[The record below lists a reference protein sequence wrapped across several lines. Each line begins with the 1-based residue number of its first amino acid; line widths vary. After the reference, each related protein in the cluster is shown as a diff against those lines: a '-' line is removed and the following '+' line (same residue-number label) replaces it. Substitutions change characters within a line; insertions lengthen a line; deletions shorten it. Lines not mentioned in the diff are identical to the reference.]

1 MSAGVMAARGL
12 IALVAVAIAVWLG
25 VQAVGASGD
34 AEVTRITLAEKTP
47 SAAQQRHAARL
58 IDRMER
64 WNPDKRPQQ
73 LRGLLAYRAGDARR
87 AGAIFLQIARDE
99 PENLQAWALLSRA
112 ADRYDPSLAARARA
126 RMRELAPP
134 VAAR

>member
-1 MSAGVMAARGL
+1 MSAGVIAARGL
-12 IALVAVAIAVWLG
+12 VALAAVAIAVWLG

-34 AEVTRITLAEKTP
+34 AEVTRITLSEKTP
-47 SAAQQRHAARL
+47 SAQQLRHAERL

-64 WNPDKRPQQ
+64 WNPDKRPRQ
-73 LRGLLAYRAGDARR
+73 LRGLLAYRAGDPRR
-87 AGAIFLQIARDE
+87 AAAIFLRIARDE

-126 RMRELAPP
+126 RLRELAPP
-134 VAAR
+134 VATR